1 MISMLKEDLVRIR
14 GDEDN
19 YGEID
24 EMQDEIVD
32 LILPKIESDKNS
44 CTLEIMQAAGGSE
57 SSLFAEEILDM
68 YKNYSRQMGF
78 QFKEEQFQKD
88 MAIDKGC
95 KYAKCVIHGENV
107 YKYMKHE
114 SGVHKV

>member
-1 MISMLKEDLVRIR
+1 MFEQYNSLVKELKETDDMLQESKDDPEMISMLKEDLVRIR

-32 LILPKIESDKNS
+32 VILPKIESDKNS

-78 QFKEEQFQKD
+78 
-88 MAIDKGC
+88 
-95 KYAKCVIHGENV
+95 
-107 YKYMKHE
+107 
-114 SGVHKV
+114 